1 MVVISGRQGS
11 LYRAASGCPGPV
23 VLPGAGPRVEAGRL
37 PAAIGKG
44 KVVASFRGFAPET
57 PPTHAPGVVMKSPI
71 CRLAAVCLLACWR
84 PPGPV
89 AARAELAL
97 KPDDYVAIIGDSIT
111 EQKLYSVYMEDYL
124 LMCQPTTGLRTT
136 QFGWGGET
144 SWGFAARM
152 DNDMLR
158 FHPTVATTCFGMNDG
173 GYSPMSPDKA
183 DHYRDGQTSIVEQC
197 KKAGVRVIVVGS
209 PGCVDSD
216 TFRNDPNMALMYNK
230 TLSEE
235 RDIAREVAQSQ
246 GVLFAD
252 VITPMIEAM
261 TKAKAKYG
269 KDYHL
274 AGGDGVHPAPNGHL
288 VMAYAFLKALGCDG
302 DLGHID
308 VDLAAGKADGHRR
321 AQGAVVRQGH
331 GRDRKH
337 ALSVLLQGGDP
348 AEARADPRRDRILSL
363 QRRSES
369 ADAESRPAWATRGP
383 RVTWGSETKQFTAEQ
398 LDAGHQ
404 PGRRVF
410 GQSRSSSRSARS
422 RQDSRAAG
430 IRNAAGQNPDPRHSR
445 PTRGCCPTKN
455 RPWKRSSSRAW
466 PATKF
471 WPNRPRPSVVPVRH
485 KLTIEQGS

>member
-1 MVVISGRQGS
+1 
-11 LYRAASGCPGPV
+11 
-23 VLPGAGPRVEAGRL
+23 
-37 PAAIGKG
+37 
-44 KVVASFRGFAPET
+44 
-57 PPTHAPGVVMKSPI
+57 MKSLI
-71 CRLAAVCLLACWR
+71 CRLVPAAVLSLGLMFAW
-84 PPGPV
+84 
-89 AARAELAL
+89 AAWARAELAL

-111 EQKLYSVYMEDYL
+111 EQKLYSLYMEDYL
-124 LMCQPTTGLRTT
+124 LMCQPTSGLRTT

-144 SWGFAARM
+144 SWGFAGRM
-152 DNDMLR
+152 ENDMLR

-183 DHYRDGQTSIVEQC
+183 EHYRQGQTSIVEQC
-197 KKAGVRVIVVGS
+197 KKAYVRVIVVGS

-216 TFRNDPNMALMYNK
+216 TFRKDPNMALMYNK

-308 VDLAAGKADGHRR
+308 VDLAAGKAEAAGGHKVLSFDK
-321 AQGAVVRQGH
+321 QAVEIESTRYPFCF
-331 GRDRKH
+331 K
-337 ALSVLLQGGDP
+337 GGDP
-348 AEARADPRRDRILSL
+348 SKPDS
-363 QRRSES
+363 
-369 ADAESRPAWATRGP
+369 TRGVIEFFP
-383 RVTWGSETKQFTAEQ
+383 FNADLNRLTLKVAGVGDKGAKVTWGPESKTFTKQQLEQGINLAAEF
-398 LDAGHQ
+398 LDNPFVEPFNLVESKIREQQEFETRLVKTFIHSTPDYERLIPDEKSTLEKVVESGIKRDKVL
-404 PGRRVF
+404 GEE
-410 GQSRSSSRSARS
+410 SSKSIA
-422 RQDSRAAG
+422 
-430 IRNAAGQNPDPRHSR
+430 
-445 PTRGCCPTKN
+445 
-455 RPWKRSSSRAW
+455 
-466 PATKF
+466 
-471 WPNRPRPSVVPVRH
+471 PVRH